1 MRRVRSISRKDWTP
15 SLVSSKHSEFLTFA
29 GIVRAM
35 AAGDHLTDE
44 GYERLRD
51 LGLTMNG
58 GGRYRRIHKRTESS
72 ETICRTPEQLF
83 SGEEMVR
90 SAWRHAEP
98 GRNALAPATGNDDRT
113 LW

>member
-29 GIVRAM
+29 GIVRAK
-35 AAGDHLTDE
+35 AAGEHLTDE
-44 GYERLRD
+44 GYARLRD
-51 LGLTMNG
+51 LALTMNG

-72 ETICRTPEQLF
+72 ETICRTPEPC

-98 GRNALAPATGNDDRT
+98 GRNVLAPAPDDDDRM